1 MAATERGQWQSRL
14 GFIMAAAGS
23 AIGLG
28 NIVFFGANAYKYG
41 AGAFYLPY
49 LIALFCV
56 GIPVMVLELGLGS
69 MTRRAFPPSLHRI
82 AGRFGEFWGWFS
94 LLSATLI
101 TMYYITILAWCL
113 GMLLGALGPLW
124 QPEQHLT
131 AFKEIGTLPNPTG
144 YFFEMI
150 SQWSTVL
157 FVVIIWAANLFVIS
171 RGVQTIEWVN
181 KIFLPLMWV
190 FMGLLILR
198 GITLPNGLEGLYLLF
213 TPNFEVM
220 SNIEVWKGA
229 FSQIFFTLSLGF
241 GIMTAY
247 ASYLP
252 KDADQVSNP
261 LIISF
266 MNCGFEFIAGIAIF
280 TMLFSFSIV
289 PKASTL
295 SMTFFVIPEG
305 IARMPGGSLMVQAFG
320 VLFFV
325 LLLLAGITS
334 SVSLVEGLASALIDK
349 FESSRR
355 ALVGVFATAGCLGS
369 VAFALPLVVD
379 PGLASNGTLGLTL
392 IDLVDH
398 WAFGYGLL
406 IGGLMECI
414 LVGWFFG
421 ADKLRAHINQ
431 HAKIPLPPFFDILI
445 KWVIPAVLL
454 FIIGSSA
461 WQELKGI
468 YGHDFTIVGLQP
480 WLPWVCFAVFALG
493 GILLALLLTF
503 ARDYHHPHSH
513 EEELAQ

>member
-1 MAATERGQWQSRL
+1 MAATERGQWQSRF

-69 MTRRAFPPSLHRI
+69 YTRRAFPPSLHKI
-82 AGRFGEFWGWFS
+82 AGRMGEFWGWFA
-94 LLSATLI
+94 LISATLI

-124 QPEQHLT
+124 QPEQTLT
-131 AFKEIGTLPNPTG
+131 AFKEVGKLPNPTG

-150 SQWSTVL
+150 SQWSTVF
-157 FVVIIWAANLFVIS
+157 FVILIWAANLFVVAK
-171 RGVQTIEWVN
+171 GVQTIEWVN
-181 KIFLPLMWV
+181 KIFLPLMWL
-190 FMGLLILR
+190 FMGLLIVR
-198 GITLPNGLEGLYLLF
+198 GITLPNGLDGLYLLF

-220 SNIEVWKGA
+220 GNIEVWKGA

-252 KDADQVSNP
+252 EDADQVSNP

-266 MNCGFEFIAGIAIF
+266 MNCGFEFLAGIAIF

-305 IARMPGGSLMVQAFG
+305 IARMPGGPLLVSAFG

-325 LLLLAGITS
+325 LLLLAGVTS

-349 FESSRR
+349 FSSSRG
-355 ALVGVFATAGCLGS
+355 ALVRIFAAVGCLGS
-369 VAFALPLVVD
+369 VAFALPLIVD
-379 PGLASNGTLGLTL
+379 PSLASNGTLGLTL

-414 LVGWFFG
+414 LVGWVFG
-421 ADKLRAHINQ
+421 AKRLREHINI
-431 HAKIPLPPFFDILI
+431 HAKIKLPALFDLLI

-461 WQELKGI
+461 WQELKGL
-468 YGHDFTIVGLQP
+468 YGHDFVIHGFQP
-480 WLPWVCFAVFALG
+480 WLPWLCFAIFSAG
-493 GILLALLLTF
+493 GAILALVLTL
-503 ARDYHHPHSH
+503 AKDYHQPLQT
-513 EEELAQ
+513 EEEQQA